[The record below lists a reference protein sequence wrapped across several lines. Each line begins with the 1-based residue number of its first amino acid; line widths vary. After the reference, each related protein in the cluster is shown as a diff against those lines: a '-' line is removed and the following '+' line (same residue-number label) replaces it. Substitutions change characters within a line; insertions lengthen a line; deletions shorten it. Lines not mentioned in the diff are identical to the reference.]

1 MSATSTR
8 AMISLNAVILPVKII
23 APSLFVRHD
32 KTSWERLN
40 VTFLNKKFSSWMI
53 TGKIHGNTLFV
64 WYFSLWYC
72 NAMILTDT
80 DFRQNHC
87 AMILKSIFVKTIASF
102 KYNVKYCFH
111 GSIRLL
117 FSQKELKTEFRSQET
132 RSRLFHGFRNDL
144 WNHRMQWFW
153 RAKSLRARM
162 FKQVFGTVISSQIEQ
177 NTIRGVTWKHSG
189 IKIRFANCSRR
200 LYGR

>member
-87 AMILKSIFVKTIASF
+87 AMILKSIFVKIIASF

-132 RSRLFHGFRNDL
+132 RSRWFHGFRFVKSPSAMILTGKIVACTDV
-144 WNHRMQWFW
+144 QTGFW
-153 RAKSLRARM
+153 HSHFKSDRT
-162 FKQVFGTVISSQIEQ
+162 KY
-177 NTIRGVTWKHSG
+177 H
-189 IKIRFANCSRR
+189 
-200 LYGR
+200 

>member
-40 VTFLNKKFSSWMI
+40 VTFLNKKFSSLMI
-53 TGKIHGNTLFV
+53 TGTIPGNTLFV

-87 AMILKSIFVKTIASF
+87 AMILKSIFVKIIASF
-102 KYNVKYCFH
+102 IYNVKYCFH

-117 FSQKELKTEFRSQET
+117 FSQKELKTEIYVSGNKIE
-132 RSRLFHGFRNDL
+132 
-144 WNHRMQWFW
+144 
-153 RAKSLRARM
+153 
-162 FKQVFGTVISSQIEQ
+162 VISWIS
-177 NTIRGVTWKHSG
+177 K
-189 IKIRFANCSRR
+189 RFVKSPNAMIWTVKVVA
-200 LYGR
+200 LLHAVI